1 MTSNT
6 KRKMTLDEYKE
17 LARRSWTRSTAWS
30 TEDQILLAAMGL
42 AGESGEVVDYFK
54 KVLFHDH
61 ELDYDK
67 LIDETGDV
75 LWYVAAMALALDV
88 SLEEIAEKNIE
99 KLKKRYPEKFTSEQS
114 INRIEAN

>member
-1 MTSNT
+1 
-6 KRKMTLDEYKE
+6 MTLDEYKE
-17 LARRSWTRSTAWS
+17 LARRTFSRSESWS

-42 AGESGEVVDYFK
+42 AGESGEVVDYYK
-54 KVLFHDH
+54 KVLFHKH

-88 SLEEIAEKNIE
+88 SLEEIAKRNIS
-99 KLKKRYPEKFTSEQS
+99 KLKKRYPHKFTSEKS
-114 INRIEAN
+114 INRTI